1 MEKYRDVG
9 HWLQS
14 QLGCRVQK
22 ISVDAGFACP
32 NRDGR
37 IGKGGCTF
45 CLPASYTP
53 RYCSS
58 GDSIAVQIEKGKQ
71 FFARK
76 YPAMKY
82 LAYFQ
87 AGSNTYA
94 PLSLLRAKYE
104 EALAQP
110 DVVGLV
116 IGTRPDCVNEELLDY
131 LQMLAQQTFL
141 LVEYGVESCSDETL
155 RLVHRGHTFAQ
166 SKWAISQ
173 TALRGIH
180 VGAHVILGFPW
191 ETRQQLLQQADLL
204 ATLPLTTLKLHQL
217 QILKG
222 TPLAEAYEKEPWS
235 MNSAQEYAHLLRDY
249 ISRLPDHIILDRFV
263 SQSPSH
269 LVLSPRWGLKSQE
282 FMKLLS

>member
-32 NRDGR
+32 NRDGH

-53 RYCSS
+53 HYCSS

-110 DVVGLV
+110 DVVGMV

-166 SKWAISQ
+166 SKWAICQ

-222 TPLAEAYEKEPWS
+222 TPLAEAYEKEPWP